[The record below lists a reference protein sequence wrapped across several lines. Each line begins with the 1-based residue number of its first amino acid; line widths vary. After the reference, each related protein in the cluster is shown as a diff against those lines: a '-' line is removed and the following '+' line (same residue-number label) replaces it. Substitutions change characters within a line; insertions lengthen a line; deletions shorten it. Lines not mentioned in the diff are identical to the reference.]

1 MAPGTDETL
10 LLDDSRLEGGEWL
23 FRKGGQVFGPV
34 DSRGLAAMLYRGE
47 LDPSTPVS
55 PGDGSWRPV
64 GDVPL
69 FILHAKRAAAAQRV
83 EREVTGARQLAA
95 RRGRRRALGWAV
107 AIALL
112 VGGAAVVGFLLARRP
127 PETSALLEDFGA
139 GISIASAARVGVGH
153 RAPEAEE
160 MVEVPMDAPP
170 AASGTGRARP
180 PAPSPEKGGGLAAA
194 SRRASGGAVD
204 GGELVAAQFDER
216 KIQTVVSREQRTL
229 VPCFRDEAT
238 RSPDFHGDVPIE
250 FAIGN
255 DGRVAALWIDEPRFR
270 AGALKDCLV
279 KALGGWRF
287 ETFPGQRPTVS
298 LAFRIGR

>member
-1 MAPGTDETL
+1 MAPGTHETL
-10 LLDDSRLEGGEWL
+10 LIDDPRLEGGEWL
-23 FRKGGQVFGPV
+23 FRRGGQVFGPV

-47 LDPSTPVS
+47 LDASTPVS
-55 PGDGSWRPV
+55 AGDGTWRPA
-64 GDVPL
+64 GEVPVFL
-69 FILHAKRAAAAQRV
+69 LHAKRAEAAQRV
-83 EREVTGARQLAA
+83 EREVTGARQLAV
-95 RRGRRRALGWAV
+95 RRGRRRAALAALAV
-107 AIALL
+107 AIL
-112 VGGAAVVGFLLARRP
+112 VGGAAVIGLLLARRP

-153 RAPEAEE
+153 RPAEADD
-160 MVEVPMDAPP
+160 MVEVPMDVPAPAPGNGAGRGRP
-170 AASGTGRARP
+170 AA
-180 PAPSPEKGGGLAAA
+180 EKGGLAAS

-216 KIQTVVSREQRTL
+216 KIQTVVAREQRTL
-229 VPCFRDEAT
+229 VSCFRDEAT

-270 AGALKDCLV
+270 AGPLKDCLV

-287 ETFPGQRPTVS
+287 DAFPGQRPTVS